1 MHLSVKLIFTL
12 AGQMTTTGEE
22 THTPAE
28 CGPLIGSHQLGITKS
43 TCHPLGFSNPY
54 GEAPATG
61 ASKARAKF
69 TQTLHPHCQLDLV
82 IFHKLGLLGL
92 NHVCF
97 HTVNIMIGASG
108 QRLQDSIN

>member
-28 CGPLIGSHQLGITKS
+28 CGQLIGSHQLGITES
-43 TCHPLGFSNPY
+43 TCHPRGFSNPY

-61 ASKARAKF
+61 ARGPRARF
-69 TQTLHPHCQLDLV
+69 TQTLHPHCQLGLV
-82 IFHKLGLLGL
+82 MPHSL
-92 NHVCF
+92 
-97 HTVNIMIGASG
+97 AS
-108 QRLQDSIN
+108 LV